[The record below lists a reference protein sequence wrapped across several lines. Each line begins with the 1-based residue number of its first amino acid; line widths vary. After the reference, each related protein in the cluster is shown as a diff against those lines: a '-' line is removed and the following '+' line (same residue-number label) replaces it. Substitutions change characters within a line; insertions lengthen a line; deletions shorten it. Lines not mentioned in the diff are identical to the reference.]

1 MNEFLKAVQKEF
13 SAAGLPVYD
22 AEGKLVGRTGQDPK
36 AEPEPTAVELI
47 TRGFQQHR
55 EEAEREMVPILESLS
70 GYALEARRVLDRTS
84 QWDFRK
90 RLEAER
96 KCGELYEKFKA
107 AKKEIEKLRSKAIGS
122 HLEQTPYLKSVDSFM
137 QNLERHFTENVPFVL
152 GRF

>member
-90 RLEAER
+90 RLAAEK
-96 KCGELYEKFKA
+96 KCGELYVHAVQYHQGKPVGILYT
-107 AKKEIEKLRSKAIGS
+107 KEL
-122 HLEQTPYLKSVDSFM
+122 
-137 QNLERHFTENVPFVL
+137 
-152 GRF
+152 